1 MVWTDDPLSFLLVNH
16 SGAWSDSDAL
26 VRVLAGLGGL
36 WRFAAVLCMIPRGLR
51 DIGYRLIARNR
62 YRWPNS

>member
-1 MVWTDDPLSFLLVNH
+1 MPSYACWR
-16 SGAWSDSDAL
+16 AWA
-26 VRVLAGLGGL
+26 ACGGL
-36 WRFAAVLCMIPRGLR
+36 RRFAAVLCMIPRGLR